1 MVAAGRA
8 LIVILVVAVLLHPP
22 LVKLYV
28 IVYVPGVLATRSISP
43 VAALITTPAGA
54 VYVPPAVPVC
64 VTVAVPVAQYGLPL
78 YAIVATGNAVI
89 VIEAVVVL
97 LHAPAVKLYVIV
109 YVPGVL
115 ATRSISPVAALIT
128 TPAGAVYV
136 PPAVPVCVTVAVPVA
151 QYGLPL
157 YAIVAT
163 GNAAI
168 VIEAVVILLHAPAV
182 KLYVIVYVPGVLAT
196 RSISPVTALITT
208 PAGAVYVP
216 PAVPV
221 WVTVA
226 VPVAQYGLPLYAI
239 VATGNAVIVIEAVAV
254 LLHAPAV
261 NE

>member
-8 LIVILVVAVLLHPP
+8 LIVILVVAVLLHAPA
-22 LVKLYV
+22 VKLYVIVYVPGVLATRSISPVTALITTPAGAVYVPPAVPVRVTVAVPVAQYGLPLYAIVATGNAVIVIEAVAVLLHAPAVKPYV

-136 PPAVPVCVTVAVPVA
+136 PPAVPV
-151 QYGLPL
+151 
-157 YAIVAT
+157 
-163 GNAAI
+163 
-168 VIEAVVILLHAPAV
+168 
-182 KLYVIVYVPGVLAT
+182 
-196 RSISPVTALITT
+196 
-208 PAGAVYVP
+208 
-216 PAVPV
+216 
-221 WVTVA
+221 
-226 VPVAQYGLPLYAI
+226 
-239 VATGNAVIVIEAVAV
+239 
-254 LLHAPAV
+254 
-261 NE
+261 